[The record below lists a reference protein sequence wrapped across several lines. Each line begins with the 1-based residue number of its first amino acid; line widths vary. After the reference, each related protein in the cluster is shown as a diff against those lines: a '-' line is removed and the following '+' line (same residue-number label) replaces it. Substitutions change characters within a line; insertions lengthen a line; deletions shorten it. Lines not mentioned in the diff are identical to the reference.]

1 MPGFDGT
8 GPAGQGPLTGG
19 GRGFCV
25 VPVGNTGA
33 GGYPVNFGYPYNTS
47 YSRYN
52 APLYNN
58 YPVRGAYA
66 APAAAGFGYFGRRCE
81 AGILSGRF
89 GRSRGRGARG
99 MGRRI

>member
-19 GRGFCV
+19 GRGFCA
-25 VPVGNTGA
+25 VPVGSA
-33 GGYPVNFGYPYNTS
+33 GVQGYPVNFGYPYNRN

-58 YPVRGAYA
+58 YPTRGAYA
-66 APAAAGFGYFGRRCE
+66 VPAAARFSYFGRRRG
-81 AGILSGRF
+81 AGVSSGGF
-89 GRSRGRGARG
+89 GRGRGTRG